1 MFPIE
6 SASQKLHFWFNK
18 CFAANF
24 VIRELV
30 EGHRAWIWTFCARNI
45 MCVSMFVLFL
55 FRIKVNWT
63 THVSGVLGQ
72 RRCWS
77 ANVEAILLNN
87 YCTSVV
93 SFKMDQKNQT
103 NCAAG
108 CTLRWSVQFQ
118 AGRKWFQQID
128 EIAWSWFSEDTV
140 PVCERQAEWTR
151 DKRNSTWW
159 PQNVCRVQTWEDLQ
173 HCSIAAAFTCVNIKL
188 AFLEFLQQTN
198 PVLSQH
204 FSVFAA

>member
-1 MFPIE
+1 MSVGRLDNI
-6 SASQKLHFWFNK
+6 
-18 CFAANF
+18 
-24 VIRELV
+24 VV
-30 EGHRAWIWTFCARNI
+30 EVQTWNQFCWIIIVRLLCRSRWTN
-45 MCVSMFVLFL
+45 
-55 FRIKVNWT
+55 
-63 THVSGVLGQ
+63 
-72 RRCWS
+72 
-77 ANVEAILLNN
+77 
-87 YCTSVV
+87 
-93 SFKMDQKNQT
+93 KNQT

-128 EIAWSWFSEDTV
+128 ELAWFWFSEDTV